1 MRAPARAPAA
11 RRSTSVAAPGLTIRQ
26 PSVHTGPD
34 QNRADVRLATLL
46 LHHAAFLDHLTPIG
60 HPERPDRLRALHAA
74 LDSKEFAALMRV
86 EAPLAEAEA
95 AALCH
100 SRAYVEA
107 IREAIPSEGL
117 ARLDMDT
124 TVSPGSW
131 EAAMRAIGAALY
143 AVDAV
148 VNKQVANAFCAVRPP
163 GHHAETERAMGFCL
177 FDNAAIAARH
187 AQRQHGIDKVA
198 IVDWD
203 VHHGNGTQEIFWSD
217 PSVLYASTHQM
228 PLFPGT
234 GAASETGVGNIFN
247 APLAPG
253 DGSAE
258 FKHAMR
264 ERLLPAVRA
273 FRPELIVVSAGFDAH
288 RRDPLAEINLDAEDF
303 AWATAEVMDIANDC
317 AEGRV
322 VAVLEGGYDLKGLAE
337 SAAAHIAQL
346 MTA

>member
-1 MRAPARAPAA
+1 
-11 RRSTSVAAPGLTIRQ
+11 LT
-26 PSVHTGPD
+26 
-34 QNRADVRLATLL
+34 TLL
-46 LHHAAFLDHLTPIG
+46 LHHPAFLDHVTPIG

-74 LDSKEFAALMRV
+74 LDSKAFAALTRV
-86 EAPLAEAEA
+86 EAPLAEPEV

-100 SRAYVEA
+100 PQAYVEA

-131 EAAMRAIGAALY
+131 EAAMRAVGAGLY

-148 VNKQVANAFCAVRPP
+148 INKEAANAFCAVRPP
-163 GHHAETERAMGFCL
+163 GHHAETQHAMGFCL
-177 FDNAAIAARH
+177 FDNAAIAARY
-187 AQRQHGIDKVA
+187 AQRQHGLERVA

-203 VHHGNGTQEIFWSD
+203 VHHGNGTQDIFWSD

-234 GAASETGVGNIFN
+234 GAISETGVGNIFN

-253 DGSAE
+253 DGAKE

-264 ERLLPAVRA
+264 ERILPAVRE

-303 AWATAEVMDIANDC
+303 AWITAEVMDIADSC
-317 AEGRV
+317 ADGRV
-322 VAVLEGGYDLKGLAE
+322 VATLEGGYDLRGLAE
-337 SAAAHIAQL
+337 STAAHITQL